1 MRPSARARSA
11 ISLASHGM
19 RGSVA
24 AATLRRNAVLLRLP
38 PRVALFY
45 SRARRS
51 AARIGDDWSLRSATG
66 PESLAHILRAARGR
80 RRVVEIGT
88 GTAWTTA
95 ALALADRERRVLSF
109 DPTVWPERERYLRLA
124 GDEARQRIELVQGGG
139 EDGPGERAFEPDLLF
154 IDGSHDRDLTI
165 GTFERWRDTLAPGGV
180 VAFHDY
186 ENPLYPGVS
195 EAIRSLGLDG
205 EASGDVFVWRSA

>member
-1 MRPSARARSA
+1 
-11 ISLASHGM
+11 
-19 RGSVA
+19 
-24 AATLRRNAVLLRLP
+24 VLLRLP

-51 AARIGDDWSLRSATG
+51 AARTGDQWSLQSATG
-66 PESLAHILRAARGR
+66 PRSLALILRLARGR

-109 DPTVWPERERYLRLA
+109 DPKVWPERDRYLGLA
-124 GDEARQRIELVQGGG
+124 GPDASSRIELVAGGG
-139 EDGPGERAFEPDLLF
+139 EDGPGDLGWTPDLLF
-154 IDGSHDRDLTI
+154 VDGSHQRDLTLR
-165 GTFERWRDTLAPGGV
+165 TFEAWQPALAANAI

-186 ENPLYPGVS
+186 RNPAYPGVT
-195 EAIRSLGLDG
+195 EAIRTLGLRG
-205 EASGDVFVWRSA
+205 EAVGDVFVWRAA